1 MHVLLIEPDTVL
13 AKTYSQALEAAG
25 HTVSAVLTAQAA
37 VRAADAKRPD
47 TVVLNVDL
55 ARHNG
60 VEFLYEF
67 KSYTE
72 WRDVPVLLLVS
83 GLNHDLAD
91 HAGLRETLGVQGVL
105 VQSRLRLKQLC
116 EAVAAATGVAGV

>member
-1 MHVLLIEPDTVL
+1 M
-13 AKTYSQALEAAG
+13 
-25 HTVSAVLTAQAA
+25 
-37 VRAADAKRPD
+37 
-47 TVVLNVDL
+47 
-55 ARHNG
+55 
-60 VEFLYEF
+60 EFLYEF

-91 HAGLRETLGVQGVL
+91 HAGLREKLGVQGVL
-105 VQSRLRLKQLC
+105 VQSRLTLKQLC